1 MEKLVAG
8 SLCLQCLNV
17 HGKCFSL
24 KVRIQKFLKLIEISW
39 LQVMKKKKLTNSYLN

>member
-8 SLCLQCLNV
+8 SLCLQRLNV

-39 LQVMKKKKLTNSYLN
+39 LQVMKKNLTNSYLN